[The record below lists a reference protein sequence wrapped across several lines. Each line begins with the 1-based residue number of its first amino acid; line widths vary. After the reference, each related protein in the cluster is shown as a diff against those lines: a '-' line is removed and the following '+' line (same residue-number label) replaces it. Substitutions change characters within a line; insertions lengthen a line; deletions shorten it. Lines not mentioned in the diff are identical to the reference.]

1 MTRRSAQVEIAFV
14 SAVAAAALT
23 GCNSQAA
30 YHRDWEQC
38 VNQAKVV
45 VEDRLCE
52 QRPQGVVGSPGGYYH
67 WWYSP
72 RPYGIGSYLAG
83 GYATPLYGSSS
94 VARASSAGALGGSSG
109 AGSVSRG
116 GFGSSAHAGGGG

>member
-1 MTRRSAQVEIAFV
+1 VTKRSTQIEIAFV
-14 SAVAAAALT
+14 SAVAAAALG
-23 GCNSQAA
+23 GCNADAA

-38 VNQAKVV
+38 VNQANVV

-52 QRPQGVVGSPGGYYH
+52 QRPQGVARTPGGYYH
-67 WWYSP
+67 WWYTP
-72 RPYGIGSYLAG
+72 RLYGIGNYIPG
-83 GYATPLYGSSS
+83 GYSAPFSGSP

-109 AGSVSRG
+109 ASSVSRG